1 MFLNILLYIIYIFI
15 SVLNMKKAFLLSYK
29 KLITGFKIL
38 KPLVK

>member
-1 MFLNILLYIIYIFI
+1 
-15 SVLNMKKAFLLSYK
+15 MKKAFLLSYK